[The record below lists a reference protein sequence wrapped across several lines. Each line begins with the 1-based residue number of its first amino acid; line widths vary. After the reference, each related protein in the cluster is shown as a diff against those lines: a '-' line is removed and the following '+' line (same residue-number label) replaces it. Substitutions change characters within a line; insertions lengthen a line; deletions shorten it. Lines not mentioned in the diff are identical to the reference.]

1 MTDAVSA
8 VFIKLFGSLFLPSVN
23 LFVMISAYFSCT
35 SRSER
40 INVRK
45 SAKLWGQVFFYSI
58 LLFTV
63 FTATNTIPY
72 SGEGLLQTLLPT
84 LKEKYWF
91 FSAYIVMLVLSPFIN
106 AMLRNLSK
114 RSHLTLCLII
124 IVAAGITA
132 DAHIFNT
139 TGISNGYNAI
149 WFCCLYVIA
158 AYLRLHDVRLTRKTA
173 LIGGLFFAAATIA
186 GCFASF
192 KYSSATTS
200 LSSIFI
206 SSSSPS
212 NI

>member
-23 LFVMISAYFSCT
+23 LFVVISAYFSCT

-114 RSHLTLCLII
+114 RIHLTLCLII
-124 IVAAGITA
+124 I
-132 DAHIFNT
+132 
-139 TGISNGYNAI
+139 
-149 WFCCLYVIA
+149 
-158 AYLRLHDVRLTRKTA
+158 
-173 LIGGLFFAAATIA
+173 
-186 GCFASF
+186 
-192 KYSSATTS
+192 
-200 LSSIFI
+200 
-206 SSSSPS
+206 SPQA
-212 NI
+212 